1 MKKKVCW
8 VMTLLTTYRLFFRQ
22 PDRVLGRPLSLWVAV
37 FASLVCPLFAQ
48 NAVQQAPATPV
59 ATLYV
64 NARSVVVDVVVTDK
78 TGRAVTGLPRED
90 FQVFEDGKPQAI
102 TFFEQHAGASVGGAP
117 NQLAPSLPPD
127 TFTNIPAV
135 APADSVNVLLLDALN
150 TTLDDQ
156 IWVHKEMVKYLA
168 SIPSGTRIAI
178 FLLGNRL
185 RILQGF
191 TEDSSVLNA
200 AVVHNKAGLEL
211 TAQPATG
218 GASNLTASGSSSSGI
233 GGFMNRGQ
241 QGQQE
246 ANLRTELTLEHL
258 QEIARYLAGIP
269 GRKNLIWFSS
279 DIPIMV
285 SACVHGPGNDACT
298 SNSNPSGD
306 SPYYEMSK
314 KTVNMLANAQ
324 VSVYPIEAT
333 GIALDSLVDTTGP
346 PATAKI
352 WAEGPIKFQTDAL
365 RNGARLRNFNHLT
378 MDKVAGDTGGRAIY
392 NLNDLKI
399 AIADDIDNGAR
410 YYTIAYT
417 PKNRSEKGKERKI
430 EVKLAPGKYN
440 LAYRRSYFEDTP
452 KEQTAA
458 EATQAKDPLRPLMD
472 SGMPNFTELR
482 YQTRIL
488 PIHPQPAADAARA
501 GDNSALKAPFSRY
514 GVDFT
519 LAMDGLRLD
528 AGRDGVRRGKIEV
541 ALVAYSRD
549 GVPLNWMV
557 HFVGLAVRPDQYEIA
572 QKSGIPFHLD
582 LDIIL
587 FYPEA
592 YFLQKKS

>member
-1 MKKKVCW
+1 
-8 VMTLLTTYRLFFRQ
+8 
-22 PDRVLGRPLSLWVAV
+22 
-37 FASLVCPLFAQ
+37 
-48 NAVQQAPATPV
+48 
-59 ATLYV
+59 
-64 NARSVVVDVVVTDK
+64 VVTDK

-127 TFTNIPAV
+127 TFTNIPAAV
-135 APADSVNVLLLDALN
+135 PADSVNVLLLDALN
-150 TTLDDQ
+150 TTLEDQ
-156 IWVHKEMVKYLA
+156 MWVHKEMVKYLA
-168 SIPSGTRIAI
+168 AIPPGTRIAI

-191 TEDSSVLNA
+191 TEDSSLLSSAIAHNDA
-200 AVVHNKAGLEL
+200 GPEMTALPAV
-211 TAQPATG
+211 G
-218 GASNLTASGSSSSGI
+218 GANNLTASGSSSSAVGGSSGI

-241 QGQQE
+241 QVQQE
-246 ANLRTELTLEHL
+246 ANLRTEVTLEAL
-258 QEIARYLAGIP
+258 QEIARYLAGVP

-279 DIPIMV
+279 EIPILV
-285 SACVHGPGNDACT
+285 SACVSGPGNDACT
-298 SNSNPSGD
+298 STSNPKGE

-314 KTVNMLANAQ
+314 KTENMLANAQ
-324 VSVYPIEAT
+324 VAIYPIEAT
-333 GIALDSLVDTTGP
+333 GLAPDSINDATGP

-352 WAEGPIKFQTDAL
+352 WAEGPIKFQTNTLRDGATL
-365 RNGARLRNFNHLT
+365 RNINHLT
-378 MDKVAGDTGGRAIY
+378 MDKVARDTGGTAIY

-417 PKNRSEKGKERKI
+417 PKNRSVKGKERKI
-430 EVKLAPGKYN
+430 EVKLAPGNYN

-452 KEQTAA
+452 KEQKAEEAA
-458 EATQAKDPLRPLMD
+458 QAKDPLRPLMD
-472 SGMPNFTELR
+472 RGMPNFTELR

-488 PIHPQPAADAARA
+488 PIHPQPAADASRA
-501 GDNSALKAPFSRY
+501 GNNSAMKAPFTRY
-514 GVDFT
+514 GIDFT
-519 LAMDGLRLD
+519 LATDGLTLD
-528 AGRDGVRRGKIEV
+528 AGPDGVRRGKIEV

-557 HFVGLAVRPDQYEIA
+557 HFMGLAVRPDQYEIA

-582 LDIIL
+582 LDIPAGEVYLRTGIFDTSSNKAGTL
-587 FYPEA
+587 EIPLIAVTSGGLSRSERP
-592 YFLQKKS
+592 